1 MISVI
6 FSGKETVERMRRFD
20 RILGI
25 LLFLRSKQAVSA
37 SELARH
43 FEVSTR
49 TIYRDLETLSALGVP
64 LYAEL
69 GRHGGFGFCQYI
81 FVLPSCP
88 PRSAPFLSSP
98 SSPFSR

>member
-37 SELARH
+37 SEKDERRVEAD
-43 FEVSTR
+43 V
-49 TIYRDLETLSALGVP
+49 GVLYQIISIP
-64 LYAEL
+64 LTDVQRYD
-69 GRHGGFGFCQYI
+69 
-81 FVLPSCP
+81 CP
-88 PRSAPFLSSP
+88 Q
-98 SSPFSR
+98 SRQTK